1 MFKIPRT
8 PDDIDAYTDVKE
20 SILEKKADK
29 TINKETAAAF
39 VGYIHALG
47 DYGEITTDQFSE
59 LLDLLPLTIEDCK
72 LIDMF

>member
-20 SILEKKADK
+20 SILEKIADK

-39 VGYIHALG
+39 VGYLRALG
-47 DYGEITTDQFSE
+47 DYGEITPDQYSE
-59 LLDLLPLTIEDCK
+59 LVGLLPVTIEDRK